1 MQRNPVTK
9 SFRVGSLFDNVTLE
23 PVSTPYTNSETRLN
37 KNIGRNALA
46 YTFKNTRKNYVLCC
60 TRTGINKI
68 VSFYMNCCI
77 NMDI

>member
-37 KNIGRNALA
+37 KNIRRNALA
-46 YTFKNTRKNYVLCC
+46 YTFKHTRKNWK
-60 TRTGINKI
+60 TMEKINKI
-68 VSFYMNCCI
+68 ASFYMNCCI
-77 NMDI
+77 NVDI